1 LTVQIIAKRTLREFW
16 LVHSLAEGSC
26 KLWHAR
32 VSRAAWTGP
41 ADVKRE
47 FGTLVDF
54 VANSRVMFDLG
65 GNKFR
70 LVAKIDYRVGLVLI
84 RFIGTQKDYDR
95 IDPATV

>member
-1 LTVQIIAKRTLREFW
+1 MQIIAKRTLREFW
-16 LVHSLAEGSC
+16 LVHPLAEGSC
-26 KLWHAR
+26 RLWYAR
-32 VSRAAWTGP
+32 VSRAESTGP

-54 VANSRVMFDLG
+54 VANSRVIFDLG

-70 LVAKIDYRVGLVLI
+70 LVAKIAYRVGLVLI
-84 RFIGTQKDYDR
+84 RFIGTHKAYDR